1 MEKRDYLI
9 KKLERQATESAS
21 ERYPLYQKVNLK
33 DAKLVL
39 DVGCGT
45 GAVLKEIA
53 SLTKAKIIGIDSS
66 PEMIQIAKEALAD
79 FENVELRVGDAHQLS
94 FKSNTF
100 DLTTC
105 NLLLMWT
112 KNPQAVVREMA
123 RVTRAD
129 GFVFASLEPDYGGEI
144 RWPENKKVDPIFAG
158 KAIKKR
164 GGDPLIGRKLQMLF
178 TRAGLRTE
186 MGISNLQLWSC
197 EQYKN
202 RYLSFREGYKQA
214 LKDNGLS
221 LKEINNWEKRY
232 LRALD
237 EGIAMEFFPQF
248 YAIGKK
254 LKPS

>member
-21 ERYPLYQKVNLK
+21 ERYPLYQKINLK

-53 SLTKAKIIGIDSS
+53 SLTKGKVIGIDSS
-66 PEMIQIAKEALAD
+66 REMIRIAKEALAN
-79 FENVELRVGDAHQLS
+79 FENVELMVGDAYQLP

-105 NLLLMWT
+105 NLLLMWA
-112 KNPQAVVREMA
+112 KDPQAVVREMA
-123 RVTRAD
+123 RVTRVN
-129 GFVFASLEPDYGGEI
+129 GSVFASLEPDYGGEI

-158 KAIKKR
+158 EAIKRK
-164 GGDPLIGRKLQMLF
+164 GGDPHIGRKLRMLF
-178 TRAGLRTE
+178 TKARLQTE
-186 MGISNLQLWSC
+186 VGISNLKLWSC
-197 EQYKN
+197 EQYKK
-202 RYLSFREGYKQA
+202 RYLSFREAYRQT

-221 LKEINNWEKRY
+221 LKEIDYWEKEY
-232 LRALD
+232 LKSLD
-237 EGIAMEFFPQF
+237 EGIALDFFPQF

-254 LKPS
+254 TKLS